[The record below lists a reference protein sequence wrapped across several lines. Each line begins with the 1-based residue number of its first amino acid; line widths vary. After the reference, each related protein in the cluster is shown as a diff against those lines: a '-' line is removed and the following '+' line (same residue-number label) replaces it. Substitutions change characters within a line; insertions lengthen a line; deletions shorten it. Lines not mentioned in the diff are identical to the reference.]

1 MYMNPSARTIDI
13 DTTYHIPITVHV
25 WELDLDNAN
34 TNDDTSFN
42 ILLEYPLDLG
52 MLDLSPSE
60 YLNFLDTLNTTETV
74 AVAYNK

>member
-1 MYMNPSARTIDI
+1 MNPSVRVFTVDE
-13 DTTYHIPITVHV
+13 TYHVPVTISVM
-25 WELDLDNAN
+25 ELSLDNAN

-42 ILLEYPLDLG
+42 ILLEYPADLG

-60 YLNFLDTLNTTETV
+60 YLSFLDNLKSNEIV